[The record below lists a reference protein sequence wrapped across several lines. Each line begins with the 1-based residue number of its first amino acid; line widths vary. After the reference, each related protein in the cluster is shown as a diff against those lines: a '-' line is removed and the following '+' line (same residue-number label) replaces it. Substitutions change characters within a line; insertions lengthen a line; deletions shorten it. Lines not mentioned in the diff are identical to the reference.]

1 MKGQAVWGK
10 CKATNAVVESDMV
23 LEFEKHDNTDRVFF
37 NVRVKINDKEIGI
50 EEFEHDAMNRTAHV
64 FGVERD
70 IKGNEEEFLEILLTE
85 ATYVNHHYEDNGFVH
100 YHIEGVERSEVKVLE
115 KCSMNEYFKE
125 KK

>member
-1 MKGQAVWGK
+1 
-10 CKATNAVVESDMV
+10 
-23 LEFEKHDNTDRVFF
+23 
-37 NVRVKINDKEIGI
+37 
-50 EEFEHDAMNRTAHV
+50 MNRTAHV